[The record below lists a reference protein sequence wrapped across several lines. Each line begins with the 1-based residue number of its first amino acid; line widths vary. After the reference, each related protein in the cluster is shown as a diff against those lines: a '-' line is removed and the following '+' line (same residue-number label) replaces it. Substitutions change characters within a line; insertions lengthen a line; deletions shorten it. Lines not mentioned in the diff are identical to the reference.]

1 VQPLPKN
8 NTGNKRRFHQGV
20 YSLETIS
27 VFRRVRFKIVPVA
40 FLIKMKYVAITTN
53 TLNILSNLL
62 YLMIILLNAV
72 LIPEKNLSTADLLS
86 QDPLLNLLGL
96 PLFLFFLFLLFSG
109 VETFILLMR
118 GYYHTCASA

>member
-1 VQPLPKN
+1 MQPLPKN
-8 NTGNKRRFHQGV
+8 NPGNKIRFHQGV

-27 VFRRVRFKIVPVA
+27 VFRRARFKIAPVA
-40 FLIKMKYVAITTN
+40 FLSKMKYAITTN
-53 TLNILSNLL
+53 TLNILSNLSC
-62 YLMIILLNAV
+62 LMIILLNAV